1 VTKIAAPSGK
11 PASSPEAEAR
21 TPSKPVT
28 AAKPAPDRGVVELE
42 LGRRLLGELDTWARE
57 NGNLTRSAAAKRL
70 IARGMG
76 RSSSLMRSS

>member
-1 VTKIAAPSGK
+1 VRETSAPSGK
-11 PASSPEAEAR
+11 PASPPEAEPR
-21 TPSKPVT
+21 TPSSPAA